1 MRRIF
6 FILIVSLL
14 LIGLAS
20 ATSISLNVAWQLS
33 SNTTKPG
40 GYNTIYLTITNTGT
54 DVSSIVITPT
64 AGPGIKIISGY
75 KLELGDLPATYS
87 QQASISIKA
96 DENATSTTSYV
107 YLEVVY
113 YYSNSQYKKTLYVP
127 ITIKRDPILQI
138 ENVNFSDSLEPG
150 NTVSLSFDLNNEG
163 LGDAKDITVSIS
175 QTSNFIVSESSGEFF
190 LSSLS
195 SSESKK
201 LTFPITVSPDALIG
215 TTTIPVE
222 LKYYDETRTNNY
234 VETKEI
240 GALIKGKY
248 NFIVTLDSQDV
259 ITAGATGSA
268 TIKIANAGNQEALYL
283 TINVVKSNNFDTSPT
298 TIYVGNLKSDDYDS
312 EKLSLK
318 VGSVDPG
325 SYPITLQ
332 ISYKDSFGKS
342 YSEIYSVNAKVY
354 SKAEYALAHQTQ
366 SPLPIIV
373 IVIIIIVVL
382 FIAYRKG
389 YLNKFFR
396 KK

>member
-6 FILIVSLL
+6 FILIASLL
-14 LIGLAS
+14 LIGLVS
-20 ATSISLNVAWQLS
+20 ATSISLNVTWQLS

-40 GYNTIYLTITNTGT
+40 GYNTIYLTVTNTGT

-75 KLELGDLPATYS
+75 KLEVGDLPATYS

-127 ITIKRDPILQI
+127 ITIRRDPILQI
-138 ENVNFSDSLEPG
+138 ENVNFSDKLEPG
-150 NTVSLSFDLNNEG
+150 NTITLSFYLNNEG
-163 LGDAKDITVSIS
+163 LGAARDVIVSIDQS
-175 QTSNFIVSESSGEFF
+175 PNFVVSESSGESFIN
-190 LSSLS
+190 SLS

-201 LTFPITVSPDALIG
+201 LTFSITVSPDATVG
-215 TTTIPVE
+215 TTTIPVK
-222 LKYYDETRTNNY
+222 LNYYDETRTTNY
-234 VETKEI
+234 VEEKDI
-240 GALIKGKY
+240 GALISGNY
-248 NFIVTLDSQDV
+248 NFITTLDSQDV
-259 ITAGATGSA
+259 ITTGTTGSA
-268 TIKIANAGNQEALYL
+268 TIKIANAGSQEALHL
-283 TINVVKSNNFDTSPT
+283 TISVVKSNNFDISPT

-312 EKLSLK
+312 EKLSLN
-318 VGSVDPG
+318 VGSIDTG
-325 SYPITLQ
+325 SYPLSLQ
-332 ISYKDSFGKS
+332 ISYEDSFGKS
-342 YSEIYSVNAKVY
+342 YSEIYSVNVKVS

-373 IVIIIIVVL
+373 TVIIIMIVL
-382 FIAYRKG
+382 FIAYKKG

-396 KK
+396 RK